1 MKKILLICGL
11 AAFLLAGCTKS
22 QIVNPTA
29 ATGEEAEMPS
39 YDFGS
44 IGDEL
49 NKTYTKNDQYPGVEI
64 AFQII
69 GGSSEASFGL
79 TVKEGTTS
87 EEAVAY
93 AETVLKAFNDLFTEQ
108 ESTIAKSGDNYYG
121 GFYDEYV
128 TALKVTPE
136 GKKDDPSAWLID
148 LPAIDPA
155 EKILSV
161 EAQNAVIESE
171 RAEMDAE
178 VMKDE
183 DQDVEHGPGTVPT
196 EAATFESKPE

>member
-1 MKKILLICGL
+1 MKKIMLICSL
-11 AAFLLAGCTKS
+11 AVFLLAGCTKS
-22 QIVNPTA
+22 RIVNPTE
-29 ATGEEAEMPS
+29 ATGEEAGMPD

-79 TVKEGTTS
+79 TVKDGTTS

-93 AETVLKAFNDLFTEQ
+93 AETVLKAFNDLFMKQ
-108 ESTIAKSGDNYYG
+108 DSAIQKSDDNYYG
-121 GFYDEYV
+121 GFYDEYI

-136 GKKDDPSAWLID
+136 GKKDDPSAWLIN
-148 LPAIDPA
+148 LPSVDPT
-155 EKILSV
+155 EKIVSV
-161 EAQNAVIESE
+161 EEQNAAMESE

-178 VMKDE
+178 VMKDD
-183 DQDVEHGPGTVPT
+183 DQDVDHGPGTVPT